1 MCFEPLP
8 AAFNCKFSNE
18 GCESDEEC
26 CSGKCLQAHPGTN
39 PRCTRSS
46 LHRACLYNY
55 QCEDRL
61 ICGPRNTCC
70 SKYWGTCSQTKDCC
84 HPQFICIEA
93 DGFYYK
99 RCLMGRVESPSR
111 GAGRVVPAFWMIF
124 VSVLLTQLVGRG
136 CVIVSDA
143 VAAVS

>member
-1 MCFEPLP
+1 MTLSCIFDLL

-39 PRCTRSS
+39 PRCTRST
-46 LHRACLYNY
+46 LHRSCLYNY

-61 ICGPRNTCC
+61 ICGPKNTCC
-70 SKYWGTCSQTKDCC
+70 SKYWGMCIQHEDCC

-93 DGFYYK
+93 EGFYYK
-99 RCLMGRVESPSR
+99 RCLMGRVESRSR
-111 GAGRVVPAFWMIF
+111 GAERVPGVSTLWLL
-124 VSVLLTQLVGRG
+124 VSVLLTEVVVRCCLTGLA
-136 CVIVSDA
+136 S
-143 VAAVS
+143 